1 MSSDDARSDASED
14 DVQSDTRQYL
24 VPGRYFNLDDR
35 NAEDVFRAA
44 FVAEYLGVNP
54 LLTPEHVTPMVDRLM
69 DLPASL
75 LPQYLA
81 PLNIPAGKVRYLTN
95 LFNMVL
101 FWALVLHG
109 LLCLGLRWLLNGAA
123 ALQSV
128 SNPGSLLY
136 ALLFVFAAPLFLN
149 IFMFLDSLDLLWM
162 IVWIP
167 VRLAACPALPSQKGK
182 TRRKA

>member
-1 MSSDDARSDASED
+1 M
-14 DVQSDTRQYL
+14 
-24 VPGRYFNLDDR
+24 FNKATMLHPPTM
-35 NAEDVFRAA
+35 AKSQA
-44 FVAEYLGVNP
+44 FTN
-54 LLTPEHVTPMVDRLM
+54 
-69 DLPASL
+69 
-75 LPQYLA
+75 
-81 PLNIPAGKVRYLTN
+81 LTN

-136 ALLFVFAAPLFLN
+136 ALLFVFVPLFLT
-149 IFMFLDSLDLLWM
+149 ILMFLDSLDLLWM

-167 VRLAACPALPSQKGK
+167 VRLAARPALPALVLSLATLTFGPCRWPLHSEKSS
-182 TRRKA
+182 